1 MYLVFTR
8 MPGESFCSSGLCCCV
23 HVSSVKRKLT
33 PFICGF
39 CIPGLLYIYIFYAYF
54 RFVQVLGWGWGW
66 GVCVCVCVDYFPM

>member
-23 HVSSVKRKLT
+23 HVTSFKRKLT

-39 CIPGLLYIYIFYAYF
+39 CIPGLLYIYFF
-54 RFVQVLGWGWGW
+54 MHTLDLCGLGV
-66 GVCVCVCVDYFPM
+66 GVGCVCVCGFFSYVK